1 MRLGQ
6 LISDIQTAV
15 NSGKRSDDATISDR
29 LIFSLLQ
36 SGRNLLIK
44 TKADQQKNQNISN
57 SNYTTLSC
65 IVMEKV
71 SLVNCPCIDASV
83 CKKILRSKYPIPKLL
98 STYYGDVIDYV
109 STVDGSM
116 QFNKSG
122 ILELNQLEY
131 YQIPYDTND
140 WFLEDNYLYVKPSK
154 KNSNIEVIRM
164 KAIFED
170 VVEVNKFKQLNCTSD
185 VDLIKNKAVCSNY
198 DLDFSID
205 GDLVNV
211 LRDGVIAH
219 LFNYHLRNF
228 NDDINNTSS
237 ESGKTRTNY
246 IPPATKKTTKAES

>member
-6 LISDIQTAV
+6 LIADIQAAINT
-15 NSGKRSDDATISDR
+15 SKRSDDASISDR
-29 LIFSLLQ
+29 AIFSLLQ
-36 SGRNLLIK
+36 STRNLLIK

-65 IVMEKV
+65 ILMEKV
-71 SLVNCPCIDASV
+71 SLVDCPCIEAST

-98 STYYGDVIDYV
+98 STYFGDIVDYV
-109 STVDGSM
+109 STVDGSL

-122 ILELNQLEY
+122 ILELNQIEH
-131 YQIPYDTND
+131 YQTPYDTND

-154 KNSNIEVIRM
+154 KLANIERIRM

-170 VVEVNKFKQLNCTSD
+170 VVEVNKFKQLNCTTD
-185 VDLIKNKAVCSNY
+185 EELIKNKVVCSNY

-205 GDLVNV
+205 GDLVDM
-211 LRDGVIAH
+211 LREKVIGH
-219 LFNYHLRNF
+219 IFNYHLRNF
-228 NDDINNTSS
+228 NDDINNTSN

-246 IPPATKKTTKAES
+246 IPPPTRKTKSDS